1 MRKISLVIPM
11 YNYAARIHQTIA
23 QIQSYCSQHKKDWEI
38 IFVDDGSTDNT
49 VSVAERCI
57 AQNPQMRVI
66 LQPYNQGKGAAV
78 RRGLIEASGDYRIFT
93 DCDLAYGIEQ
103 VNAIIDAL
111 DEGVDF
117 AFADRRHP
125 LSVCS
130 TADEEEIKNYQQK
143 RDLMSTVLNQMI
155 HTLGI
160 STVKDTQAGLKG
172 FTGKT
177 VNYLKRGTINGFP
190 FDIELF
196 AIASSNN
203 ISWKSVPVQ
212 YHLDEKNS
220 TVVPSVVVLDFF
232 KSFVRIKRNLYLGK
246 YELPRQ
252 ELSA

>member
-1 MRKISLVIPM
+1 M
-11 YNYAARIHQTIA
+11 YNYASRIHQTIA
-23 QIQSYCSQHKKDWEI
+23 TLQTYCSKHNKNWEI

-66 LQPYNQGKGAAV
+66 LLPCNQGKGAAV
-78 RRGLIEASGDYRIFT
+78 RRGLTEGTGDFRIFT

-103 VNAIIDAL
+103 IDRIIDAL
-111 DEGVDF
+111 AEGAEFV
-117 AFADRRHP
+117 FADRRHP

-130 TADEEEIKNYQQK
+130 TTDDKEIKEYQQK
-143 RDLMSTVLNQMI
+143 RNLMSAVLNQMI

-172 FTGKT
+172 FTART
-177 VNYLKRGTINGFP
+177 VDYLKQGTINGFP

-196 AIASSNN
+196 AIAHANN
-203 ISWKSVPVQ
+203 ISWTSVPIK
-212 YHLDEKNS
+212 YHLDEKDS

-232 KSFVRIKRNLYLGK
+232 KSFIKIKRNLYLGK
-246 YELPRQ
+246 YALPSQ
-252 ELSA
+252 KLSA